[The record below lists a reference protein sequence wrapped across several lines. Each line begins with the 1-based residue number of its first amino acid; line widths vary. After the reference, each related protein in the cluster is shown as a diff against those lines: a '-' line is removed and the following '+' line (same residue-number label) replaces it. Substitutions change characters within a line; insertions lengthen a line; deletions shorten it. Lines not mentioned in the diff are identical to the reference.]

1 MKTRVIR
8 VMSCGAKH
16 GPAPESADLFI
27 DCRGFINPFYDK
39 SLRSKTGAANAVKQY
54 LEQSDEVIAMRE
66 AIGCMLKAMLPGLV
80 TRSNYHSDILLAFMC
95 TGGQHRSRYFAI
107 EAQRMARGI
116 VSANPGWGDVRV
128 VLKHRDK
135 AQH

>member
-1 MKTRVIR
+1 MKSRIIR

-16 GPAPESADLFI
+16 GPAPESADLLI

-39 SLRSKTGAANAVKQY
+39 SLRAKTGAATAVRRY

-66 AIGCMLKAMLPGLV
+66 AVEGMLKAMLPGLI
-80 TRSNYHSDILLAFMC
+80 TRSNYHSDILMVFKC

-107 EAQRMARGI
+107 EAQRIAREI
-116 VSANPGWGDVRV
+116 VSTHPEWGDVRV
-128 VLKHRDK
+128 VLNHRDK

>member
-16 GPAPESADLFI
+16 GPAPESDLFI

-39 SLRSKTGAANAVKQY
+39 KLRSKTGAANAVKQY
-54 LEQSDEVIAMRE
+54 LEQSDEVIAMRD

-80 TRSNYHSDILLAFMC
+80 TRSNYHSDILLVFMC

-107 EAQRMARGI
+107 EAQRMAQEL
-116 VSANPGWGDVRV
+116 VTANPGWGDVRV
-128 VLKHRDK
+128 VLSHRDK

>member
-54 LEQSDEVIAMRE
+54 LERSDEVIAMRE

-107 EAQRMARGI
+107 EAQRMAREI

-128 VLKHRDK
+128 VLNHRDK